1 MAFFEQ
7 HSEEASRRL
16 AAQLAPHL
24 APGEPLDG
32 VVHAVHAKVF
42 SADLYAVGVTPSRLL
57 LLPLDRRMEATAP
70 PVAATR
76 DEITDASVWGW
87 GGSLADFLS
96 ATAGEQ
102 IRLHRGGGE
111 IQADGPR
118 RQPARG
124 RPRRPHPARRP
135 RDAGRL
141 PALRAALSARAGR
154 NSGGGR
160 VEPGAYGRFS
170 SAGAPVSA
178 MTLPE
183 RSRSPSSSGSQYQ
196 ML

>member
-32 VVHAVHAKVF
+32 VVHAVHAKLF

-96 ATAGEQ
+96 ATAGQQ
-102 IRLHRGGGE
+102 IRFTAAGAKFKLMVLGGNLLE
-111 IQADGPR
+111 DALAGPTQR
-118 RQPARG
+118 
-124 RPRRPHPARRP
+124 
-135 RDAGRL
+135 AGL
-141 PALRAALSARAGR
+141 ETLVAFLLSARR
-154 NSGGGR
+154 
-160 VEPGAYGRFS
+160 
-170 SAGAPVSA
+170 
-178 MTLPE
+178 
-183 RSRSPSSSGSQYQ
+183 
-196 ML
+196 